1 MALSGSSYRLVMDA
15 SPAANDVEVAR
26 DVNASSGDQPSISL
40 RGLTKYYGRDRGV
53 EDLTFEVM
61 PGEVFGFLGPNGA
74 GKTTAL
80 RMLVGLLGITRGS
93 ATILGTDVATAPASL
108 RHRIGY
114 LPGALALYGN
124 LTGAE
129 YLRFLARMRGRRM
142 DRRIAELSE
151 RLNLD
156 LTRHIHDLSKGNQQ
170 KIGVVQ
176 AFMHSPEILILDEPT
191 AGLDPIVQR
200 EFEALIDEA
209 RQQGAAIL
217 LSSHV
222 LSEVD
227 HLAGRV
233 AIVDGGHLV
242 VVEDIATLKRRAL
255 RTIDLDFAQPVDAEP
270 FTRLPGVT
278 DVRSRGCQVTCTV
291 TGAETDLFRHAAG
304 LGVLSVRT
312 HEPSL
317 DQVFFALVRGGDR
330 HADRP
335 ADEIV
340 A

>member
-1 MALSGSSYRLVMDA
+1 MD
-15 SPAANDVEVAR
+15 SDGAAAR
-26 DVNASSGDQPSISL
+26 RPSISL
-40 RGLTKYYGRDRGV
+40 NGLTKYYGHDLGV
-53 EDLTFEVM
+53 EDLTFDVK

-74 GKTTAL
+74 GKTTAMRL
-80 RMLVGLLGITRGS
+80 LVGLLRITRGS
-93 ATILGTDVATAPASL
+93 ATVLGTDVASAPASL
-108 RHRIGY
+108 RQRIGY
-114 LPGALALYGN
+114 LPGAIALYGN

-129 YLRFLARMRGRRM
+129 YLRFLARMRGRVM
-142 DRRIAELSE
+142 TQQIDELSE

-170 KIGVVQ
+170 KLGVVQ
-176 AFMHSPEILILDEPT
+176 AFMHSPEVLILDEPT
-191 AGLDPIVQR
+191 TGLDPIVQR

-209 RQQGAAIL
+209 QQQGAAIL

-233 AIVDGGHLV
+233 AIVNEGRLL
-242 VVEDIATLKRRAL
+242 VVEDIATLKQRAL
-255 RTIDLDFAQPVDAEP
+255 RTIDLDFTQPVDTAP
-270 FTRLPGVT
+270 FGRLVGVT
-278 DVRSRGCQVTCTV
+278 DVQSRGSQVTCTV
-291 TGAETDLFRHAAG
+291 AGEETALLRHAVN

-317 DQVFFALVRGGDR
+317 DQIFFSLVQGGDR
-330 HADRP
+330 RADRP

>member
-1 MALSGSSYRLVMDA
+1 MNAIQVTHDVDA
-15 SPAANDVEVAR
+15 HGTTLPGAGR
-26 DVNASSGDQPSISL
+26 PSISL
-40 RGLTKYYGRDRGV
+40 RGLTKYYGRDLGV
-53 EDLTFEVM
+53 EDLSFDVM

-74 GKTTAL
+74 GKTTAM
-80 RMLVGLLGITRGS
+80 RMLVGLLRITRGS
-93 ATILGTDVATAPASL
+93 ASVLGTDIATAPASL
-108 RHRIGY
+108 RNRIGY

-129 YLRFLARMRGRRM
+129 YLRFLARMRGRSM
-142 DRRIAELSE
+142 ARRIGELSE
-151 RLNLD
+151 RLDLD

-170 KIGVVQ
+170 KLGVVQ
-176 AFMHSPEILILDEPT
+176 AFMHSPDVLILDEPT

-209 RQQGAAIL
+209 QQQGAAIL

-233 AIVDGGHLV
+233 AIVDAGHLL
-242 VVEDIATLKRRAL
+242 VVEDITTLKRRAL
-255 RTIDLDFAQPVDAEP
+255 RTIDLDFAQPVDASA
-270 FTRLPGVT
+270 FTSLPGVT
-278 DVRSRGCQVTCTV
+278 EVRTRGSQVTCTV
-291 TGAETDLFRHAAG
+291 TGAETQLLRHAAD
-304 LGVLSVRT
+304 LGVLSIRT

-317 DQVFFALVRGGDR
+317 DQVFFSLVQGGGQRDE
-330 HADRP
+330 RP

>member
-1 MALSGSSYRLVMDA
+1 MTVNGGDGPSVGE
-15 SPAANDVEVAR
+15 AAAGR
-26 DVNASSGDQPSISL
+26 PSISL
-40 RGLTKYYGRDRGV
+40 TGLTKYYGRDLGV
-53 EDLTFEVM
+53 EDLTFDVM

-74 GKTTAL
+74 GKTTAM
-80 RMLVGLLGITRGS
+80 RMLVGLLRITRGS
-93 ATILGTDVATAPASL
+93 ATVLGTDVATAPASL

-114 LPGALALYGN
+114 LPGALTLYGN

-129 YLRFLARMRGRRM
+129 YLRFLARMRGRAM
-142 DRRIAELSE
+142 NQRISDLSE

-170 KIGVVQ
+170 KLGVVQ
-176 AFMHSPEILILDEPT
+176 AFMHSPEVLILDEPT

-200 EFEALIDEA
+200 EFETLIDEA
-209 RQQGAAIL
+209 QQQGTAIL

-233 AIVDGGHLV
+233 AIVDKGHLL
-242 VVEDIATLKRRAL
+242 VVEDISTLKRRAL
-255 RTIDLDFAQPVDAEP
+255 RTIDLDFPQPVATAP
-270 FTRLPGVT
+270 FTLLDGVK
-278 DVRSRGCQVTCTV
+278 DVRSRASQVTCTV
-291 TGAETDLFRHAAG
+291 SGEETALLRHAVS
-304 LGVLSVRT
+304 LGVLTVRT

-317 DQVFFALVRGGDR
+317 DQVFFSLVQGGDR

>member
-1 MALSGSSYRLVMDA
+1 MTVNGGDGQSVGE
-15 SPAANDVEVAR
+15 AAAGR
-26 DVNASSGDQPSISL
+26 PSISL
-40 RGLTKYYGRDRGV
+40 TGLTKYYGRDLGI
-53 EDLTFEVM
+53 EDLTFDVM

-74 GKTTAL
+74 GKTTAM
-80 RMLVGLLGITRGS
+80 RMIVGLLRITRGS
-93 ATILGTDVATAPASL
+93 ATVLGTDVATAPASL

-129 YLRFLARMRGRRM
+129 YLRFLARMRGRAM
-142 DRRIAELSE
+142 NQRINDLSE

-170 KIGVVQ
+170 KLGVVQ
-176 AFMHSPEILILDEPT
+176 AFMHSPEVLILDEPT

-200 EFEALIDEA
+200 EFESMIDEA
-209 RQQGAAIL
+209 QQQGAAIL

-233 AIVDGGHLV
+233 AIVDEGHLL

-255 RTIDLDFAQPVDAEP
+255 RTIDLDFPQPVDTAP
-270 FTRLPGVT
+270 FARLDGVT
-278 DVRSRGCQVTCTV
+278 EVRSRGSQVTCTV
-291 TGAETDLFRHAAG
+291 AGEETALLRQAVE

-317 DQVFFALVRGGDR
+317 DEIFFSLVQGGDR
-330 HADRP
+330 HAEHP
-335 ADEIV
+335 VDEIM

>member
-1 MALSGSSYRLVMDA
+1 M
-15 SPAANDVEVAR
+15 
-26 DVNASSGDQPSISL
+26 
-40 RGLTKYYGRDRGV
+40 
-53 EDLTFEVM
+53 
-61 PGEVFGFLGPNGA
+61 
-74 GKTTAL
+74 
-80 RMLVGLLGITRGS
+80 RMLVGLLRITRGS
-93 ATILGTDVATAPASL
+93 ATVLGTDVASAPASL
-108 RHRIGY
+108 RQRIGY

-129 YLRFLARMRGRRM
+129 YLRFLARMRGRALSQ
-142 DRRIAELSE
+142 RINELSE

-170 KIGVVQ
+170 KLGVVQ
-176 AFMHSPEILILDEPT
+176 AFMHSPEVLILDEPT

-209 RQQGAAIL
+209 QQQGAAIL

-233 AIVDGGHLV
+233 AIIDEGHLL
-242 VVEDIATLKRRAL
+242 VVEDIASLKRRAL
-255 RTIDLDFAQPVDAEP
+255 RTIDLDFPQPVATAP
-270 FTRLPGVT
+270 FAVIEGVT
-278 DVRSRGCQVTCTV
+278 DVRSRGSQVTCTM
-291 TGAETDLFRHAAG
+291 TGEETGLLRHAVD

-317 DQVFFALVRGGDR
+317 DQIFFSLVQGGDR
-330 HADRP
+330 RAHRP
-335 ADEIV
+335 ADEVV

>member
-1 MALSGSSYRLVMDA
+1 MDA
-15 SPAANDVEVAR
+15 DVAAAGR
-26 DVNASSGDQPSISL
+26 PSISL
-40 RGLTKYYGRDRGV
+40 TGLTKFYGRDLGIA
-53 EDLTFEVM
+53 DLTFDVM

-74 GKTTAL
+74 GKTTAM
-80 RMLVGLLGITRGS
+80 RMLVGLLRITRGS
-93 ATILGTDVATAPASL
+93 ATVLGTDVASAPASL
-108 RHRIGY
+108 RQRIGY

-129 YLRFLARMRGRRM
+129 YLRFLARMRGRALSQ
-142 DRRIAELSE
+142 RINELSE

-170 KIGVVQ
+170 KLGVVQ
-176 AFMHSPEILILDEPT
+176 AFMHSPEVLILDEPT

-209 RQQGAAIL
+209 QRQGSAIL

-233 AIVDGGHLV
+233 AIVDKGHLL
-242 VVEDIATLKRRAL
+242 VVEDISTLKRRAL
-255 RTIDLDFAQPVDAEP
+255 RTIDLDFTQPVDTAS
-270 FTRLPGVT
+270 FARIDGVT
-278 DVRSRGCQVTCTV
+278 DVRSRGSQVTCTL
-291 TGAETDLFRHAAG
+291 TGEETGLLRHAVD

-317 DQVFFALVRGGDR
+317 DQIFFSLVQGGDHR
-330 HADRP
+330 ADRP
-335 ADEIV
+335 AHEVV

>member
-1 MALSGSSYRLVMDA
+1 MDA
-15 SPAANDVEVAR
+15 DGVAAGR
-26 DVNASSGDQPSISL
+26 PSICL
-40 RGLTKYYGRDRGV
+40 AGLTKYYGHNLGV
-53 EDLTFEVM
+53 EDLTFDVR
-61 PGEVFGFLGPNGA
+61 PGEVFGFLGPKGA
-74 GKTTAL
+74 GKTTAI
-80 RMLVGLLGITRGS
+80 RMIVGLLRITRGS
-93 ATILGTDVATAPASL
+93 ATVLGADVASAPASL

-114 LPGALALYGN
+114 LPGALVLYGN
-124 LTGAE
+124 LTGGE
-129 YLRFLARMRGRRM
+129 YLRFLARMRGGAM
-142 DRRIAELSE
+142 TRRINDLSE

-176 AFMHSPEILILDEPT
+176 AFMHSPDVLILDEPT

-209 RQQGAAIL
+209 QQQGAAIL

-233 AIVDGGHLV
+233 AIIDEGHLL
-242 VVEDIATLKRRAL
+242 VVEDIASLKRRAL
-255 RTIDLDFAQPVDAEP
+255 RTIDLDFPQPVATAP
-270 FTRLPGVT
+270 FAVIEGVT
-278 DVRSRGCQVTCTV
+278 DVRSRGSQVTCTM
-291 TGAETDLFRHAAG
+291 TGEETGLLRHAVD

-317 DQVFFALVRGGDR
+317 DQIFFSLVQGGDR
-330 HADRP
+330 RAHRP
-335 ADEIV
+335 ADEVV

>member
-1 MALSGSSYRLVMDA
+1 
-15 SPAANDVEVAR
+15 
-26 DVNASSGDQPSISL
+26 
-40 RGLTKYYGRDRGV
+40 
-53 EDLTFEVM
+53 M

-74 GKTTAL
+74 GKTTAM
-80 RMLVGLLGITRGS
+80 RMLVGLLRITRGS
-93 ATILGTDVATAPASL
+93 APVLGTDVASAPASL
-108 RHRIGY
+108 RQRIGY

-129 YLRFLARMRGRRM
+129 YLRFLARMRGRALSQ
-142 DRRIAELSE
+142 RINELSE

-170 KIGVVQ
+170 KLGVVQ

-209 RQQGAAIL
+209 QRQGSAIL

-233 AIVDGGHLV
+233 AIVDKGHLL
-242 VVEDIATLKRRAL
+242 VVEDISTLKRRAL
-255 RTIDLDFAQPVDAEP
+255 RTIDLDFTQPVDTAS
-270 FTRLPGVT
+270 FARIDGVT
-278 DVRSRGCQVTCTV
+278 DVRSRGSQVTCTL
-291 TGAETDLFRHAAG
+291 TGEETGLLRHAVD

-317 DQVFFALVRGGDR
+317 DQIFFSLVQGGDHR
-330 HADRP
+330 ADRP
-335 ADEIV
+335 ADEVV

>member
-1 MALSGSSYRLVMDA
+1 MTVGG
-15 SPAANDVEVAR
+15 
-26 DVNASSGDQPSISL
+26 GDTPSVGRVLAGRPSISL
-40 RGLTKYYGRDRGV
+40 HGLTKYYGRDLGV
-53 EDLTFEVM
+53 EDLTFDVM

-74 GKTTAL
+74 GKTTAM
-80 RMLVGLLGITRGS
+80 RMLVGLLRITRGS
-93 ATILGTDVATAPASL
+93 ATVLGTDVATAPASL

-114 LPGALALYGN
+114 LPGALTLYGN

-129 YLRFLARMRGRRM
+129 YLRFLARMRGRAM
-142 DRRIAELSE
+142 NQRIGELSE

-170 KIGVVQ
+170 KLGVVQ
-176 AFMHSPEILILDEPT
+176 AFMHSPEVLILDEPT

-200 EFEALIDEA
+200 EFETLIDEA
-209 RQQGAAIL
+209 QQQGTAIL

-233 AIVDGGHLV
+233 AIVDAGHLL
-242 VVEDIATLKRRAL
+242 VVEDISTLKRRAL
-255 RTIDLDFAQPVDAEP
+255 RTIDLDFPQPVATAP
-270 FTRLPGVT
+270 FTLLDGVK
-278 DVRSRGCQVTCTV
+278 DVRSRASQVTCTV
-291 TGAETDLFRHAAG
+291 SGEETALLRHAVS
-304 LGVLSVRT
+304 LGVLTVRT

-317 DQVFFALVRGGDR
+317 DQVFFSLVQGGDR